1 MQITQTF
8 LQQVIA
14 IVRACKPIMTGAF
27 TVAEKGAASN
37 LVTTA
42 DIGVQATLK
51 DKLRQLLPQAAF
63 LGEESDEGG
72 NEALMWVVDP
82 IDGTSN
88 FVHDMRLS
96 AISVALVEAGEEV
109 LGVVYNPFTEDLFSA
124 VKGQGA
130 YLNGT
135 RLRVSD
141 RDLAHS
147 LFFTAFSV
155 YEKKFSP
162 QCMEVL
168 QRLYPRIDD
177 FRRIGTASLELC
189 YLAAG
194 RAELYFEIRLFPWD
208 WSAAAVILREAGGVI
223 GTVPNER
230 LRHDSPV
237 ILLAANSEE
246 NFRVLQE
253 TVAEVIP
260 VRPYT
265 K

>member
-1 MQITQTF
+1 MHITQTF

-27 TVAEKGAASN
+27 TVAEKGSASN

-42 DIGVQATLK
+42 DTGVQATLK

-63 LGEESDEGG
+63 LGEESDDGG

-88 FVHDMRLS
+88 FVRGMCLS

-135 RLRVSD
+135 RLRVSG

-155 YEKKFSP
+155 YEKQFAP

-177 FRRIGTASLELC
+177 FRRIVTASLALC
-189 YLAAG
+189 YLAAR

-237 ILLAANSEE
+237 ILLAANSQE
-246 NFRVLQE
+246 NFRILQE